1 MLVCNRQMLRE
12 MKELTALEWV
22 ILVAFVVV
30 AICALL
36 YLLKDIVN
44 TYIATYGDEEENR
57 DEGQ

>member
-1 MLVCNRQMLRE
+1 
-12 MKELTALEWV
+12 MKELSALEWV

-30 AICALL
+30 AVGALL

-44 TYIATYGDEEENR
+44 TYLSTYGEEEENG

>member
-1 MLVCNRQMLRE
+1 

-44 TYIATYGDEEENR
+44 TYIATYGDEEENG